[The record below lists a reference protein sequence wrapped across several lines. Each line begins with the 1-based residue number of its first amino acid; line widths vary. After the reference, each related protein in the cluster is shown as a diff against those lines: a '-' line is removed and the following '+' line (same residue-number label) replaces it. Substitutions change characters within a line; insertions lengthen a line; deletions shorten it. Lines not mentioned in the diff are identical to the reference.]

1 MFTTSRGGVKMKERG
16 LANVVKD
23 VWISFCAALPARL
36 GAGESQ
42 AHADHRRQVPKATAR
57 SGRPTRVSA
66 STHHREGPRL
76 LPRGRSQLL
85 GDEAGDGRNRG
96 VVEGHSGGQRDARVL
111 GPSRKCSKHHWVAF
125 DSTIEGLKCV
135 EGHFEQLPA
144 GPTTSAS
151 MAWPRSTMARLST
164 PASISGFSGSISYPA
179 ARDLQSFPFSGQF
192 EPFVPD
198 PT

>member
-1 MFTTSRGGVKMKERG
+1 
-16 LANVVKD
+16 VVKD
-23 VWISFCAALPARL
+23 VVSSFWAALPARL
-36 GAGESQ
+36 GAGEAQ

-57 SGRPTRVSA
+57 AGRPTGVSA
-66 STHHREGPRL
+66 STHHREGGRL
-76 LPRGRSQLL
+76 LHRGWSQLV

-96 VVEGHSGGQRDARVL
+96 VVEGHSGGQRDAHVL
-111 GPSRKCSKHHWVAF
+111 GPSRKCSKHRWVAF

-151 MAWPRSTMARLST
+151 MAWPSSTMARLST
-164 PASISGFSGSISYPA
+164 PASISGLSGWISYPA
-179 ARDLQSFPFSGQF
+179 VRDLQSFPFSGQL